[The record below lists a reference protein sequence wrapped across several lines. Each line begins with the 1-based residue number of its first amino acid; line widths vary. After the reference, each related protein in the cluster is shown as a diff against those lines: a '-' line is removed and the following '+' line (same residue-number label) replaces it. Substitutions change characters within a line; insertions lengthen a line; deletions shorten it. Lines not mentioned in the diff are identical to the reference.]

1 MQFINEYAIAYSLQ
15 KHCVPP
21 VAAIFV
27 DAAAGVPD
35 QRRQQLPP
43 QLQGHPQHSTVISV
57 K

>member
-43 QLQGHPQHSTVISV
+43 QLQGHPQHPTVILI